1 MAFNGNEFLHELSKV
16 GYVPK
21 RKAGKIESE
30 HPLYV
35 STTVYAKRVG
45 LSVSTVR
52 RYFKK
57 GILVGI
63 RDDNRISIN
72 VIESDNALLALQNSN
87 VSDIS
92 AGSLSQ
98 KPRTNRKVT
107 VPNSDS
113 DIASKKRALKSQA
126 YKK

>member
-1 MAFNGNEFLHELSKV
+1 MVFDRNEFLRELSNV

-21 RKAGKIESE
+21 RKAARIESQ
-30 HPLYV
+30 HPMYV
-35 STTVYAKRVG
+35 STAVYAERVG
-45 LSVSTVR
+45 LAVSTVR
-52 RYFKK
+52 RLFRNCV
-57 GILVGI
+57 LVGI
-63 RDDNRISIN
+63 RDDNRILIN

-87 VSDIS
+87 VSVRS
-92 AGSLSQ
+92 AGSSSQ

-113 DIASKKRALKSQA
+113 DIASKKRALKRQA